1 MNSGFI
7 TTKRVVNRIG
17 VHQRF
22 DMAAYHMI
30 EEFLPIGAFP
40 SLKDIIYF
48 EGFNGPDGL
57 KIKSPGVNEPSHL
70 YDPVTDTGDAAKHIA
85 NHYAALVERLKDG
98 DMIRAAF
105 EASWMAHY
113 ICDGLTPA
121 HHWPLEERLAEAASF
136 SPASLKRGDTTKFAN
151 SMVSI
156 KKNWAVYGVK
166 GHLSTHFYFETGIA
180 FALLIFPIR
189 PVFRDEEFIR
199 VREIGPLEYFKA
211 EARDIATLNL
221 YERFYR
227 ESWNAD
233 IAGAIKNKIA
243 PQTARTIG
251 LIWLLAMYEAGE
263 QLVRSDSATLARKPG
278 KVVYKKAKAAKPSKK
293 KA

>member
-7 TTKRVVNRIG
+7 TTKRVVNQIG

-22 DMAAYHMI
+22 DVAAYRMI
-30 EEFLPIGAFP
+30 EQFLPTGSFP
-40 SLKDIIYF
+40 TLKDIIHF
-48 EGFNGPDGL
+48 EGYNGPDGL

-70 YDPVTDTGDAAKHIA
+70 YDPVTDTGDAAMHIA

-98 DMIRAAF
+98 DMIRSAF

-121 HHWPLEERLAEAASF
+121 HHWPLEERLAEVAAL
-136 SPASLKRGDTTKFAN
+136 SPASLKRGDTTKFAGT
-151 SMVSI
+151 MVSI

-189 PVFRDEEFIR
+189 PVFRDKEF
-199 VREIGPLEYFKA
+199 VRTRELGPLGYFKA
-211 EARDIATLNL
+211 EAVDIAELHL
-221 YERFYR
+221 YERFYK
-227 ESWNAD
+227 EGWNSD
-233 IAGAIKNKIA
+233 IAAAIKNKIA
-243 PQTARTIG
+243 PQTARAIG
-251 LIWLLAMYEAGE
+251 LIWLLALYEAGE
-263 QLVRSDSATLARKPG
+263 QLVRTDEGLYKREYG
-278 KVVYKKAKAAKPSKK
+278 KVAYKKLK
-293 KA
+293 

>member
-7 TTKRVVNRIG
+7 TTKRVVNQIG

-22 DMAAYHMI
+22 DVAAYRMI

-40 SLKDIIYF
+40 TIKDIIHF
-48 EGFNGPDGL
+48 EGYNGPDGL

-121 HHWPLEERLAEAASF
+121 HHWPLEERLAEAAAL
-136 SPASLKRGDTTKFAN
+136 SPASLKRGDTTKFA
-151 SMVSI
+151 STMVKV
-156 KKNWAVYGVK
+156 KKNWLVYGAK

-189 PVFRDEEFIR
+189 PAFQDDEF
-199 VREIGPLEYFKA
+199 VRTRELGPLKYFKTQA
-211 EARDIATLNL
+211 IDIAELNL
-221 YERFYR
+221 YGRFYK
-227 ESWNAD
+227 EGWNSE
-233 IAGAIKNKIA
+233 IASAVKNKIA

-251 LIWLLAMYEAGE
+251 LIWLLALYEAGE
-263 QLVRSDSATLARKPG
+263 QLVRTDSDLYQRTPG
-278 KVVYKKAKAAKPSKK
+278 KVVYKQDK
-293 KA
+293 

>member
-7 TTKRVVNRIG
+7 TTKRVVNQIG

-22 DMAAYHMI
+22 DVAAYRMI
-30 EEFLPIGAFP
+30 EQFLPVGAFP
-40 SLKDIIYF
+40 TLKDIIHF
-48 EGFNGPDGL
+48 EGYNGPDGL
-57 KIKSPGVNEPSHL
+57 KIKSSGVNEPSHL
-70 YDPVTDTGDAAKHIA
+70 YDPVSDTGDAAMHVS

-121 HHWPLEERLAEAASF
+121 HHWPLEERLAEAAAL
-136 SPASLKRGDTTKFAN
+136 SPASLKRGDTSKFAGT
-151 SMVSI
+151 MVSI

-189 PVFRDEEFIR
+189 PVFRDEEF
-199 VREIGPLEYFKA
+199 VRTRELGPLGYFKA
-211 EARDIATLNL
+211 EALDISGLHL
-221 YERFYR
+221 YERFYK
-227 ESWNAD
+227 EGWNSE
-233 IAGAIKNKIA
+233 IAAAIKNKVA
-243 PQTARTIG
+243 PQTARAIG
-251 LIWLLAMYEAGE
+251 LIWLLALYEAGE
-263 QLVRSDSATLARKPG
+263 QLVRNDDELYHRDFG
-278 KVVYKKAKAAKPSKK
+278 KVAYKSTD
-293 KA
+293 